1 MTFFYYLYRRVK
13 NQMFRYVKTRK
24 FDGAWREISRVKFW
38 NFLREKKKEERKL
51 VILIQIQIY
60 SSFKIILNFLQQV

>member
-38 NFLREKKKEERKL
+38 NFLREKRKKKENL
-51 VILIQIQIY
+51 
-60 SSFKIILNFLQQV
+60 SF